1 VSPQSCPHPEEFS
14 ALLDRESAPENI
26 PELEAHVDSCPACRQ
41 LVFRLTA
48 ADRAFKLILGKVDLV
63 NEIHKI
69 SAGKED
75 HLSEDLCE
83 ELEAYGEQ
91 AIARIAKSASN
102 QAGLGRRRIFRR
114 LVLVLVLLVAGLGLA
129 LQPSAVQ
136 DLGQASRD
144 GLHVTA
150 PKDGCVITLYGGAKV
165 KLSPDARVRFRCC
178 YRWDWPLALPEQGQL
193 TMVSGTMFIT
203 QGGKPGPVSAG
214 SVIGVG
220 PDGKITV
227 TKPVKEDQ
235 PVKEPA
241 GGKETSS
248 TEDSKDTSKP
258 DTTEPDTTE

>member
-26 PELEAHVDSCPACRQ
+26 PGLEGHVDSCPACRQ

-48 ADRAFKLILGKVDLV
+48 ADRAFKLILGKVDIV
-63 NEIHKI
+63 NEIHRI

-75 HLSEDLCE
+75 HLSDDLQE

-91 AIARIAKSASN
+91 AIARIAKVASN

-114 LVLVLVLLVAGLGLA
+114 LVLSMVLLVAGVGLV

-150 PKDGCVITLYGGAKV
+150 PKNGCVITLYGGAKV

-178 YRWDWPLALPEQGQL
+178 FRWDWPLALPERGKL
-193 TMVSGTMFIT
+193 TMVSGTMFVRH
-203 QGGKPGPVSAG
+203 GGRPEPVSAG
-214 SVIGVG
+214 AIIGVDS
-220 PDGKITV
+220 DGKITV
-227 TKPVKEDQ
+227 TEPVKEDQ
-235 PVKEPA
+235 PVKKPA
-241 GGKETSS
+241 DGEKTSTAVET
-248 TEDSKDTSKP
+248 KDTSKP
-258 DTTEPDTTE
+258 GTTE